1 MELNGRKSVALFV
14 SMTNPLGHLTLPHN
28 LESLALLFYFETPYI
43 IHSASQPEPEN
54 LDIWHFWKIQ
64 NRTIL
69 FMCSGPP
76 PQFQQRNQL
85 AYWQI

>member
-54 LDIWHFWKIQ
+54 LDI
-64 NRTIL
+64 
-69 FMCSGPP
+69 
-76 PQFQQRNQL
+76 
-85 AYWQI
+85 